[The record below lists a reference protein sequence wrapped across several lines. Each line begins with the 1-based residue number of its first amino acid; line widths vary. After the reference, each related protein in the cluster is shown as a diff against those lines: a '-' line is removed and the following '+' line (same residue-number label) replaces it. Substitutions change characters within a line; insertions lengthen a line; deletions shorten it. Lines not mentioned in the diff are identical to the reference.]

1 MRLRAIRDIDRED
14 VSDFVWKWRCK
25 MSLNKDAAVKK
36 AVDLDSGD
44 DDPKAASSPKDPTFG
59 SEAAIKTLYE
69 GRNSSP
75 SHYEWV
81 DYPPKQLSKAAAR
94 VHDRVAFKVY
104 KVKDRDKPCIAG
116 RFPLKFHRVEI
127 QNPTLVAALE
137 PILRRENVHLDVN
150 EVAQFREPFR
160 PLWFCQEDIA
170 DLHRAADAAAP
181 LKSYLR
187 LLMRIMDD
195 MFADL
200 RTKRRHLQASGLVD
214 FKSAWTLFP
223 RGCTVYSYGLNSEF
237 LCRVEGTQY
246 IHKREGTFLFVKT
259 KIMVF
264 NGDEFVWQVKWLTV
278 EEFDGNRPIPDLQHY
293 PVAFHPDADDIT
305 KRLVSR
311 GKKVL
316 DLQGLRYCCYN
327 GIALH
332 SCGKNIDKHNVEGRI
347 LVDVMGYNKYHLAQG
362 RRENKGPD
370 IERYLARPWDSDSDS
385 DSWSSS
391 SGPSS
396 SAGLFHDSEPEQRPP
411 PANRGKAK
419 RLTDAQKARNKRDML
434 AREQDLGFMSGLIGG
449 FALKNK
455 LWLQF
460 YIEDIGPMV
469 WNDTAFSHLVYDSQQ
484 KDLVLSFVENH
495 KPARQ
500 RSATGA
506 ALAHDTDQTAA
517 PSGGTVDDV
526 ILGKGQG
533 LIILLSGPPGT
544 GKTLTAEAVAD
555 RTHRPLFYLQAEDL
569 GINAA
574 ALGANI
580 KRVFEMATEWDAVIL
595 LDEADVFMA
604 ERNPN
609 DIHRNELVS
618 IFLRELEYY
627 RGIIFLTTNLYNTI
641 DTAFRSRVS
650 LHLLFQAL
658 DRDARETVWRKF
670 LDRLPPA
677 ARTGGG
683 GGGGDRTKLAG
694 GVEEDDEMDE
704 EGSSPGAERPLDDED
719 VRQLSLW
726 QLNGREIK
734 NAVKM
739 VRSWCDHKGYVMSL
753 ERLES
758 GIRVTSPH
766 ASKAGDIDDDL
777 YG

>member
-1 MRLRAIRDIDRED
+1 MGLRAIKDIDRED
-14 VSDFVWKWRCK
+14 VADFVWKWRCK
-25 MSLNKDAAVKK
+25 ILRNKDAAAKK
-36 AVDLDSGD
+36 AADLESISED
-44 DDPKAASSPKDPTFG
+44 DAKPATGKDPSFG
-59 SEAAIKTLYE
+59 SEAAVKTMYE

-81 DYPPKQLSKAAAR
+81 DYPPKQLSKSAAR

-116 RFPLKFHRVEI
+116 RFPLKYHRIEV

-137 PILRRENVHLDVN
+137 PILSKENVHLDVG
-150 EVAQFREPFR
+150 EVAQFKEPFR
-160 PLWFCQEDIA
+160 ALWFCQDDIMALHKSA
-170 DLHRAADAAAP
+170 DNDSP
-181 LKSYLR
+181 LKSCLK
-187 LLMRIMDD
+187 LLLRIMDD
-195 MFADL
+195 MFAEL
-200 RTKRRHLQASGLVD
+200 RTKRKHVQVSGLVD
-214 FKSAWTLFP
+214 FKGAWTLFP

-237 LCRVEGTQY
+237 LCKVEGTQY
-246 IHKREGTFLFVKT
+246 IHKREGTFLFIKT
-259 KIMVF
+259 KIMTF
-264 NGDEFVWQVKWLTV
+264 NGEEFVWQVKWLTT
-278 EEFDGNRPIPDLQHY
+278 EEYEGNRPIKELQHY
-293 PVAFHPDADDIT
+293 PTSFHPEGDDIT

-311 GKKVL
+311 GKRVL
-316 DLQGLRYCCYN
+316 DLQGLKYCCYN

-332 SCGKNIDKHNVEGRI
+332 SCGKDVNKHNVEGRI

-362 RRENKGPD
+362 RRENKDPD
-370 IERYLARPWDSDSDS
+370 IERYLSRPWDSDSNSWS
-385 DSWSSS
+385 DSSS
-391 SGPSS
+391 SSS
-396 SAGLFHDSEPEQRPP
+396 VDIFHDSDNERTSG
-411 PANRGKAK
+411 NRGKGK
-419 RLTDAQKARNKRDML
+419 RLSEVQKTKNKKEML
-434 AREQDLGFMSGLIGG
+434 AKEEDLRFMSGLIGG

-455 LWLQF
+455 IWVQF
-460 YIEDIGPMV
+460 YIEDIEPMV
-469 WNDTAFSHLVYDSQQ
+469 WNDTAYSHLVYDSQQ

-495 KPARQ
+495 KPAQSRTL
-500 RSATGA
+500 SS
-506 ALAHDTDQTAA
+506 TAA
-517 PSGGTVDDV
+517 DGKSQPMDDV

-618 IFLRELEYY
+618 IFLRELEYF

-670 LDRLPPA
+670 LNRLPEP
-677 ARTGGG
+677 RP
-683 GGGGDRTKLAG
+683 
-694 GVEEDDEMDE
+694 VEDKH
-704 EGSSPGAERPLDDED
+704 GASERGKEAEVLSEKPLDDEAI
-719 VRQLSLW
+719 RELSLW

-734 NAVKM
+734 NAVRM
-739 VRSWCDHKGYVMSL
+739 VRSWCDHKGYAMTL

-766 ASKAGDIDDDL
+766 TSKSGDVDDDL
-777 YG
+777 YD

>member
-14 VSDFVWKWRCK
+14 ISDFVWKWRCK
-25 MSLNKDAAVKK
+25 ILRNKDAAAKK
-36 AVDLDSGD
+36 ASDLESISED
-44 DDPKAASSPKDPTFG
+44 DAKPATGKDPAFG
-59 SEAAIKTLYE
+59 SEAAVKTMYE

-81 DYPPKQLSKAAAR
+81 DYPPKQLSKSAAR

-104 KVKDRDKPCIAG
+104 KVKDRDKPCLAG
-116 RFPLKFHRVEI
+116 RFPLKYHRIEV
-127 QNPTLVAALE
+127 QNPALVAALE
-137 PILRRENVHLDVN
+137 PILNKEKVHLDVN
-150 EVAQFREPFR
+150 EVAQFKEPFR
-160 PLWFCQEDIA
+160 ALWFCQEDIMALHKSA
-170 DLHRAADAAAP
+170 DDASP
-181 LKSYLR
+181 LKSYLK
-187 LLMRIMDD
+187 LLLRIMDD
-195 MFADL
+195 MFSEL
-200 RTKRRHLQASGLVD
+200 RTKRKHVQVSGLVD
-214 FKSAWTLFP
+214 FKGAWTLFP

-237 LCRVEGTQY
+237 LCKVEGTQY
-246 IHKREGTFLFVKT
+246 IHKREGTFLFIKT
-259 KIMVF
+259 KIMIF
-264 NGDEFVWQVKWLTV
+264 NGEEFVWQAKWLTM
-278 EEFDGNRPIPDLQHY
+278 EEYEGNKPVKELQHY
-293 PVAFHPDADDIT
+293 PISFHAEGDDIT
-305 KRLVSR
+305 RRLISR

-332 SCGKNIDKHNVEGRI
+332 SSGKDVNKHNVEGRI
-347 LVDVMGYNKYHLAQG
+347 LIDVMGYNKYHLAQG
-362 RRENKGPD
+362 RRENKDPE
-370 IERYLARPWDSDSDS
+370 IERYLSQPWDSADSNSWS
-385 DSWSSS
+385 DSSS
-391 SGPSS
+391 SSS
-396 SAGLFHDSEPEQRPP
+396 VDIFRDSDNERGA
-411 PANRGKAK
+411 ANRGKGK
-419 RLTDAQKARNKRDML
+419 RLSEVQKSKNTKEML
-434 AREQDLGFMSGLIGG
+434 AKEEDLRFMSGMIGG

-455 LWLQF
+455 IWVQF
-460 YIEDIGPMV
+460 YIEDIEPMV
-469 WNDTAFSHLVYDSQQ
+469 WNDTAYSHLVYDSQQ

-495 KPARQ
+495 KPAQYR
-500 RSATGA
+500 
-506 ALAHDTDQTAA
+506 ALSSTTADGKSQ
-517 PSGGTVDDV
+517 PMDDV

-618 IFLRELEYY
+618 IFLRELEYF

-670 LDRLPPA
+670 LNRLPEPPSPEAKQGASEKGKEA
-677 ARTGGG
+677 AA
-683 GGGGDRTKLAG
+683 L
-694 GVEEDDEMDE
+694 
-704 EGSSPGAERPLDDED
+704 SERPLDDGDIRE
-719 VRQLSLW
+719 LSLW

-734 NAVKM
+734 NAVRM
-739 VRSWCDHKGYVMSL
+739 VRSWCDHKGYAMTL

-766 ASKAGDIDDDL
+766 TSKSGDVDDDL
-777 YG
+777 YD